1 MRKHKRHLVLGAT
14 LLMCLL
20 SMLLGWLAWS
30 PAPAVAGGL
39 GLCYLGFRL
48 VSLKREERRAVA

>member
-1 MRKHKRHLVLGAT
+1 MRKHKRHLILGAT
-14 LLMCLL
+14 LLLCLL

-48 VSLKREERRAVA
+48 ASLKREERRAVA